1 MILESHRVRMLI
13 VTRVIFMQTR
23 YRRCES
29 TRADVGP
36 NEMCAQNVGT
46 NTFLFVLIWPAA
58 FRLVSSTFIGY
69 YVLAAGR
76 GVKRKN

>member
-46 NTFLFVLIWPAA
+46 NTFLFVLIWPAQL
-58 FRLVSSTFIGY
+58 F
-69 YVLAAGR
+69 VLFHRHLSVTMCSLPAVA
-76 GVKRKN
+76 